1 MLEERLQK
9 YMARCG
15 VASRRHCEKIINQG
29 RVEVN
34 GEIVV
39 EMGVKINP
47 FMDVI
52 RVDGR
57 IILPEEERVYIL
69 LNKPSGYITSV
80 TDPQGR
86 PTVLDLIDKIDSR
99 IYPVGRLDFESEG
112 LLILTN
118 DGQLAYHLTHP
129 KYEVQKQYRVMVH
142 GQPNDNDI
150 KTLQRGIDI
159 GGYITRPARVVRKE
173 IISNNSVFKVVIGEG
188 KNRQIRRMF
197 EAIGHPVIE
206 LRRERLGNIN
216 LGSLKLGEWRHLS
229 QQELEGLRSMVLRGN

>member
-1 MLEERLQK
+1 
-9 YMARCG
+9 
-15 VASRRHCEKIINQG
+15 
-29 RVEVN
+29 
-34 GEIVV
+34 
-39 EMGVKINP
+39 MGIKINP

-118 DGQLAYHLTHP
+118 DGQLAYH
-129 KYEVQKQYRVMVH
+129 
-142 GQPNDNDI
+142 
-150 KTLQRGIDI
+150 
-159 GGYITRPARVVRKE
+159 
-173 IISNNSVFKVVIGEG
+173 
-188 KNRQIRRMF
+188 
-197 EAIGHPVIE
+197 
-206 LRRERLGNIN
+206 
-216 LGSLKLGEWRHLS
+216 
-229 QQELEGLRSMVLRGN
+229 